1 MAHTFDPELA
11 DRLEDPSRYRY
22 CSRDELLSLLDPDP
36 DDLIADVGSGT
47 GFYTRD
53 VAPAAARVLG
63 IDLQPAMHA
72 LFRER
77 GLPENVALLSAD
89 AEALPLADACLD
101 GAVATMTFHEV
112 ATDHALAEL
121 ARVLVPGGRF
131 AVVDWSAEGEDE
143 AGPPMDGRQ
152 SAASAASM
160 LETAGFSVDSPRER
174 PETFALVARR

>member
-1 MAHTFDPELA
+1 MAHTFDPEMA

-22 CSRDELLSLLDPDP
+22 CSRDELLALLDPDP
-36 DDLIADVGSGT
+36 GDVIADIGSGT

-53 VAPAAARVLG
+53 VAPAVRKVLG
-63 IDLQPAMHA
+63 VDLQPAMHA

-89 AEALPLADACLD
+89 AGTVPLADGCLD
-101 GAVATMTFHEV
+101 GAFATMTFHEI
-112 ATDHALAEL
+112 ATEGALAEL

-131 AVVDWSAEGEDE
+131 AVVDWSAEGENE
-143 AGPPMDGRQ
+143 AGPPMEGRR

-160 LETAGFSVDSPRER
+160 LETAGFSVDHARER
-174 PETFALVARR
+174 PETFALVATR